1 MAASSAF
8 DIPILSSYYSGFNRE
23 HVTYA
28 ETLVRLSGEWGM
40 GNGEWGMGNGE
51 WGIGNRGS
59 MGSRSI
65 W

>member
-1 MAASSAF
+1 M
-8 DIPILSSYYSGFNRE
+8 GVNCWERE

>member
-1 MAASSAF
+1 M
-8 DIPILSSYYSGFNRE
+8 SYWGACHLCRTF
-23 HVTYA
+23 
-28 ETLVRLSGEWGM
+28 VRLSGEWGM